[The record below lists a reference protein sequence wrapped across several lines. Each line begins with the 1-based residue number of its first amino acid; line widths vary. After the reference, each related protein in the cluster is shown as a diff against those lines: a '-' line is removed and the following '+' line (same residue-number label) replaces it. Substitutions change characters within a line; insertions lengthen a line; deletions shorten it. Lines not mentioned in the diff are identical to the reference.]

1 MVPSHWKCNS
11 FGKFQFSKICWSFS
25 RLEMRKWI
33 KLLPKNFGNS
43 NVGTKPL
50 PCHDRRKVSARSVNK
65 PREFLSSEPKGK
77 NFLGTTLVLQS
88 EELVSLSCPR
98 RSEKTLIVM
107 LLKVYWAWKSRG
119 YPGYQSSFAPPS
131 AVGSLLWF
139 KVERWVTGTSRK
151 K

>member
-1 MVPSHWKCNS
+1 
-11 FGKFQFSKICWSFS
+11 
-25 RLEMRKWI
+25 MRKWI

-77 NFLGTTLVLQS
+77 NFLGTILVLQS

-98 RSEKTLIVM
+98 RSEKTLIV
-107 LLKVYWAWKSRG
+107 LFLKAYWAWKSRG
-119 YPGYQSSFAPPS
+119 YPRSEFICTTQRRRKFI
-131 AVGSLLWF
+131 GSRSTDESQGLG
-139 KVERWVTGTSRK
+139 KIKTSHF
-151 K
+151 